1 MSLVC
6 KGQAERRIN
15 IRGGLFILTL
25 PTACRING
33 RGWTMTGIARRSAQM
48 TVSLPVVAIK
58 HFRLSTTI
66 TQRSVERHLNSP
78 HWEILSKIENIKI
91 SSLDVDPN
99 EDSGIIWGLNTHST
113 IWTTIGILILVT
125 GIILMIVMSFQK
137 SDPECVPGCTFELL
151 DRYDDSERRAS
162 TGRIPTVRDVRG
174 KLRSRRVRAKRTK
187 STMVARK
194 RYTKSLGYRF
204 PPGCRT
210 MGSRD
215 DRSSG
220 TVNTEQRHERQ
231 YITHNSLLS
240 RCRRTLTLW
249 TLNNSLPQ
257 NITSPRNIK
266 RTLTLWTLKQLITTN
281 FERLT
286 LDNRNN

>member
-15 IRGGLFILTL
+15 LRGGLFILTL

-33 RGWTMTGIARRSAQM
+33 HGWTMTGLAHRTVQSM
-48 TVSLPVVAIK
+48 VSLPVIAIK
-58 HFRLSTTI
+58 PFRLSTTI

-78 HWEILSKIENIKI
+78 HREILSKIENIKI

-137 SDPECVPGCTFELL
+137 YRRPPRRRPVERSRDPEGVPGCTFELL

-162 TGRIPTVRDVRG
+162 TGRDPHSARRGRQIAEADV
-174 KLRSRRVRAKRTK
+174 LAKRTK
-187 STMVARK
+187 STTVARQ

-210 MGSRD
+210 IGSRD

-231 YITHNSLLS
+231 CITHISLIS
-240 RCRRTLTLW
+240 RCRRT
-249 TLNNSLPQ
+249 
-257 NITSPRNIK
+257 
-266 RTLTLWTLKQLITTN
+266 
-281 FERLT
+281 
-286 LDNRNN
+286 